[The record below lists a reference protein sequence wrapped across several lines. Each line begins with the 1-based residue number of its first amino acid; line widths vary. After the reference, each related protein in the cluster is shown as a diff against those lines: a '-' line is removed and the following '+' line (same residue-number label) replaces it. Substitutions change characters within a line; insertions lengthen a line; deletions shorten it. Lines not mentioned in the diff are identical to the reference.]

1 VPSWVTADLSLGYR
15 FEDKGVLS
23 GTRLGLNIQNV
34 TDADAPIV
42 LSGQSLNTS
51 YDGRVHNPFGRT
63 FNFQVTKT
71 F

>member
-1 VPSWVTADLSLGYR
+1 
-15 FEDKGVLS
+15 VLS